1 MRIAIGHYTATSA
14 AGIGLNAMHQSIAG
28 MRSGLIQND
37 LDGCDLE
44 TWVGRVPSLEDT
56 ALPPHLAH
64 LESRNNRLAWLSLQ
78 QDGFPAALE
87 KLVDR
92 VGLNRVGVV
101 MGTSTSSIGR
111 TEEAYTRLE
120 PSGLMPEKYAQPEVH
135 NLHSPGIFV
144 SLVTG
149 LKGPSMT
156 INTACSSSAKV
167 FASAG
172 RPDRSRARS
181 MATIAPF
188 PSGWG

>member
-78 QDGFPAALE
+78 QDGFPSRFPDSSRTRRG
-87 KLVDR
+87 VWR
-92 VGLNRVGVV
+92 VRI
-101 MGTSTSSIGR
+101 SAS
-111 TEEAYTRLE
+111 
-120 PSGLMPEKYAQPEVH
+120 
-135 NLHSPGIFV
+135 FW
-144 SLVTG
+144 
-149 LKGPSMT
+149 MT
-156 INTACSSSAKV
+156 PTTL
-167 FASAG
+167 
-172 RPDRSRARS
+172 RPR
-181 MATIAPF
+181 
-188 PSGWG
+188 GGC